1 MAALH
6 TLVKGADRMMT
17 AARASEHGIELAFAD
32 GCRGLIP
39 FSELPEIGSM
49 SNLQALEL
57 PTPFEMVLRNRK
69 GETVELPWDF
79 ARHYCDPMY
88 RPRIGA
94 VAAAG
99 RSSLGQR
106 VRRLRES
113 TGMTQGSLAEAAGV
127 GRVTLVRI
135 ENGEQS
141 PRYETIVALAN
152 ALGRPTADLLV

>member
-1 MAALH
+1 
-6 TLVKGADRMMT
+6 MT
-17 AARASEHGIELAFAD
+17 FAEASDQGIELAFAD
-32 GCRGLIP
+32 GCKGVIP
-39 FSELPEIGSM
+39 FSDLTQVAGRADLIS
-49 SNLQALEL
+49 LEL

-69 GETVELPWDF
+69 GVTVELPWDF

-88 RPRIGA
+88 RPRIEA

-141 PRYETIVALAN
+141 PRYETLVALAN